1 MAAQERYNLPDAIFG
16 RTYLA
21 LEFTILKNS
30 VAVDLTGATIILHI
44 ENKKAPRSYDWTTDN
59 GELEI
64 TDDVNGVFQI
74 TQKTI
79 SIPVGN
85 YGYGIVF
92 YLADNTIFE
101 YVYGNLNVL
110 DLTPNGG

>member
-21 LEFTILKNS
+21 QQITITKNT

-44 ENKKAPRSYDWTTDN
+44 ENKKSQSKYDWTTDN
-59 GELEI
+59 GEIEI
-64 TDDVNGVFQI
+64 TDAANGVFEI

-79 SIPVGN
+79 SIPVGS
-85 YGYGIVF
+85 YGYGITF
-92 YLADNTIFE
+92 YLSNGTIFE
-101 YVYGNLNVL
+101 YIYGNLNVL

>member
-1 MAAQERYNLPDAIFG
+1 MAAQERYNLPDAITG

-21 LEFTILKNS
+21 IQFTMLKNS
-30 VAVDLTGATIILHI
+30 VAIDLTGASIIMHI
-44 ENKKAPRSYDWTTDN
+44 ENKKSQRSYDWTTEN

-64 TDDVNGVFQI
+64 TDDTGGIFEI

-79 SIPVGN
+79 SLPVGS
-85 YGYGIVF
+85 YGYGITF
-92 YLADNTIFE
+92 YMANGTIFE